1 MRKRENLEGL
11 LFVAPSLIGL
21 LTFIIGPIVMSLI
34 MSFTDWK
41 FVSGFSGFVGIE
53 HYKKLLLEDR
63 YFWLVLKNTIYY
75 TAVGVPISI
84 FMGLMLA
91 LLLNRNIVGE
101 TIFRVIYYV
110 PTVTSAVAIGLVWR
124 WLYNPEFG
132 LINSILRII
141 GINGPGWLS
150 DLKWAMPSLII
161 VHIWQAMGYNMII
174 YLAGLQNISA
184 ELYEAAQI
192 DGATK
197 LQLFRYITFP
207 MLTPTTFFLLV
218 TSIIG
223 SFQVYT
229 LVAVM
234 TSGGPA
240 YRTAVYVYHLWSV
253 AFQQLKMSYA
263 AAMAWI
269 LFLIIFIL
277 TIIQL
282 KLSSRWVFYGQ

>member
-1 MRKRENLEGL
+1 MKRNLEGYL
-11 LFVAPSLIGL
+11 FIAPSMIGLFV
-21 LTFIIGPIVMSLI
+21 FILGPIVASLFI
-34 MSFTDWK
+34 SFSDWK
-41 FVSGFSGFVGIE
+41 FTTGFSGFVGLE
-53 HYKKLLLEDR
+53 HYKNLLFDDR
-63 YFWLVLKNTIYY
+63 NFWLVFKNTLYY
-75 TAVGVPISI
+75 TFVGVPFSI
-84 FMGLMLA
+84 ATGLVLA
-91 LLLNRNIVGE
+91 LLLNRSIPGE
-101 TIFRVIYYV
+101 TLFRVIYYI

-132 LINSILRII
+132 LINSILRML
-141 GINGPGWLS
+141 GIRGPGWLS
-150 DLKWAMPSLII
+150 DLNWAMPSLII

-174 YLAGLQNISA
+174 YLAGLQNISS

-197 LQLFRYITFP
+197 FQLFRYVTFP
-207 MLTPTTFFLLV
+207 LLTPTTFFLVV

-234 TSGGPA
+234 TGGAPA

-263 AAMAWI
+263 SAMAWI
-269 LFLIIFIL
+269 LFVFIFIL
-277 TIIQL
+277 TLIQL
-282 KLSSRWVFYGQ
+282 NLSKRWVFYG